1 MNIKR
6 FCVRPGDR
14 RALKRHPPDFRRPFD
29 RKEDAVDYLQKGIA
43 RLEARQELFYARND
57 YALLLIFQGMDASG
71 KDSAIKHVFSGLN
84 PLGTDVHTFKQ
95 PSADE
100 LAHDFLWRAS
110 NVLPARGRI
119 GIFDRSYYEDVLVV
133 RVHPALVA
141 ARRLPLELVT
151 PRIWKERF
159 EDINAFERHLWRSGT
174 IIRKFFLQIS
184 RSEQEQRLLKRLD
197 DPAKNWKFSAGDLP
211 ERAKWKAYM
220 RAYADA
226 LAATSTAEAPWYVV
240 PADHKWF
247 AHCVIAEVI
256 LDTLDALDL
265 SPPRLSGE
273 RKRELAAARRTL
285 EGKSQKS
292 EVEVEREK

>member
-1 MNIKR
+1 MNVNR
-6 FCVRPGDR
+6 FRVRPGDR
-14 RALKRHPPDFRRPFD
+14 GALKRHPPDSRGPFGG
-29 RKEDAVDYLQKGIA
+29 KADAVEYLQKGVE
-43 RLEARQELFYARND
+43 RLEALQDLFYARNE

-71 KDSAIKHVFSGLN
+71 KDSAIKHVLSGVN

-95 PSADE
+95 PSSDE

-133 RVHPALVA
+133 RVHPELVA
-141 ARRLPLELVT
+141 ARRLPLALVT
-151 PRIWKERF
+151 PRIWKERYD
-159 EDINAFERHLWRSGT
+159 DINAFERHLWRNGT

-184 RSEQEQRLLKRLD
+184 RSEQQRRLLKRLD
-197 DPAKNWKFSAGDLP
+197 DPAKNWKFSAADLP

-220 RAYADA
+220 RAYSRA

-247 AHCVIAEVI
+247 AHCVIADVI
-256 LDTLDALDL
+256 VGTLDDIDL
-265 SPPRLSGE
+265 SPPRLSKE
-273 RKRELAAARRTL
+273 RRRELEAARRGL
-285 EGKSQKS
+285 SAKS
-292 EVEVEREK
+292 E